1 MGYSVP
7 KAPDHHGLQERLERD
22 RSNALA
28 LHGSVPIHSCHSSTP
43 VRHWPISSIALLR
56 YYTSV
61 SNVIEL
67 QTTMNTSISGNVQR
81 TISEQED
88 PRYKDVIEEAERY

>member
-7 KAPDHHGLQERLERD
+7 KAPDHQGLQERLGRD

-28 LHGSVPIHSCHSSTP
+28 LHGNVPIHSCHSSTP

-61 SNVIEL
+61 SNVIEF
-67 QTTMNTSISGNVQR
+67 QTTMKASVSGNLQR
-81 TISEQED
+81 AISE
-88 PRYKDVIEEAERY
+88 